1 MKTINLIPVK
11 WSKTGRESL
20 IKKRLYLTNSILSAV
35 GIIVLF
41 AGGLF
46 YFWKNTEYRTM
57 VAKNKK
63 VEENLLQIAT
73 QDQSYSF
80 LKNRLGSIVEIQKN
94 KTNDFFFLIRDLLLA
109 NEAQPHLSEYE
120 ISASAAKITLV
131 FPDPLSI
138 DTFLETTNQYGF
150 RSVVVDS
157 LEKETGA
164 YKMKIDIT
172 K

>member
-1 MKTINLIPVK
+1 M
-11 WSKTGRESL
+11 
-20 IKKRLYLTNSILSAV
+20 
-35 GIIVLF
+35 
-41 AGGLF
+41 
-46 YFWKNTEYRTM
+46 
-57 VAKNKK
+57 
-63 VEENLLQIAT
+63 
-73 QDQSYSF
+73 
-80 LKNRLGSIVEIQKN
+80 
-94 KTNDFFFLIRDLLLA
+94 LA